1 MRWLKNRVNRYR
13 RILRWA
19 LRITIICLLIDFGY
33 ILGKLPDWSHFAD
46 GPIQKSAF
54 MMDYEY
60 RRATDAGLPPLR
72 WRPVRLDE
80 ISSNILHAVLV
91 AEDYRFYKHRGI
103 DAEAFREAMEYNL
116 KNRRI
121 VYGGSTISQ
130 QMIKNFLLSPS
141 RNPLRKWHELWL
153 TLSLERNI
161 SKDRILEVY
170 LNIAEFGVGI
180 YGVEAASR
188 YYWGESAR
196 RLPLEHAIELAATLS
211 APTKHN
217 PATRT
222 RYFLKQVA
230 KIRRNMGPQA
240 ALEQTGSGIHL
251 IPRKPERSPYVAAG
265 RRARTT

>member
-1 MRWLKNRVNRYR
+1 MKRLKKLINNYR
-13 RILRWA
+13 RLFRWG
-19 LRITIICLLIDFGY
+19 LRILIILLLIDFGY

-60 RRATDAGLPPLR
+60 QQAVDSKLPKLQ
-72 WRPVRLDE
+72 WHPVRLKD
-80 ISSNILHAVLV
+80 ISSNIVHAIIV
-91 AEDYRFYKHRGI
+91 AEDFRFYKHSGI
-103 DAEAFREAMEYNL
+103 DTEAFEKAWEHNL
-116 KNRRI
+116 KSGRI

-153 TLSLERNI
+153 TLSLENNI

-188 YYWGESAR
+188 HYFGKTAKE
-196 RLPLEHAIELAATLS
+196 LTMPQAIELAATLT
-211 APTKHN
+211 APKNHN

-222 RYFLKQVA
+222 DYFLKQVK
-230 KIRRNMGPQA
+230 KIKRNMGP
-240 ALEQTGSGIHL
+240 L
-251 IPRKPERSPYVAAG
+251 
-265 RRARTT
+265 

>member
-1 MRWLKNRVNRYR
+1 MNQFRKLINRYR
-13 RILRWA
+13 FAFRWGLRIL
-19 LRITIICLLIDFGY
+19 IISLLIDFGY
-33 ILGKLPDWSHFAD
+33 IWGKLPDWTHFAD

-60 RRATDAGLPPLR
+60 QRAMDHTLPPLR
-72 WRPVRLDE
+72 WRPMSLDD
-80 ISSNILHAVLV
+80 ISSNVVHAVIV
-91 AEDYRFYKHRGI
+91 AEDYRFYKHSGI
-103 DAEAFREAMEYNL
+103 DTEAFKDAVEYNL
-116 KNRRI
+116 KRHRI

-153 TLSLERNI
+153 TLSLEQNI

-188 YYWGESAR
+188 HYWGESAKH
-196 RLPLEHAIELAATLS
+196 LSMQHAIELAATLS
-211 APTKHN
+211 APKKHN

-222 RYFLKQVA
+222 DYFLKQTD
-230 KIRRNMGPQA
+230 KITRNMG
-240 ALEQTGSGIHL
+240 L
-251 IPRKPERSPYVAAG
+251 
-265 RRARTT
+265 

>member
-1 MRWLKNRVNRYR
+1 MNRLKKIINRYR
-13 RILRWA
+13 LVFRWGLRIL
-19 LRITIICLLIDFGY
+19 LICLLIDFGY
-33 ILGKLPDWSHFAD
+33 IWGKLPAWTHFAD

-60 RRATDAGLPPLR
+60 QRAMDRSLPPLR
-72 WRPVRLDE
+72 WQPVSLRD
-80 ISSNILHAVLV
+80 ISSNMVHAIIV
-91 AEDYRFYKHRGI
+91 AEDSHFYNHSGI
-103 DAEAFREAMEYNL
+103 DTEAFKEAWEYNL
-116 KNRRI
+116 KKGRI

-188 YYWGESAR
+188 YYWGQSAR
-196 RLPLEHAIELAATLS
+196 NLSMHHAIELAASLS
-211 APTKHN
+211 APGDHN

-222 RYFLKQVA
+222 AYFQRQVE
-230 KIRRNMGPQA
+230 KITRNMGPQR
-240 ALEQTGSGIHL
+240 L
-251 IPRKPERSPYVAAG
+251 
-265 RRARTT
+265 